1 MDESQPGL
9 WFSRKDA
16 LTDAPLVLLPW
27 LWLLFL
33 FLWGR
38 DPGSWAV
45 GDGFLFGWS
54 ISLFSPC
61 AGGALALFMVV
72 RSFIRRSN
80 LVVNAVAF
88 CSFVACG
95 LLAPALA
102 KA

>member
-1 MDESQPGL
+1 MDDSQPGL

-16 LTDAPLVLLPW
+16 LTDAPLALFPW
-27 LWLLFL
+27 LWLLYL
-33 FLWGR
+33 FLWGIS
-38 DPGSWAV
+38 PGRWGI
-45 GDGFLFGWS
+45 GDGFLYDWF
-54 ISLFSPC
+54 ISVFSPC
-61 AGGALALFMVV
+61 AGGALALFVIV
-72 RSFIRRSN
+72 RSFVRRSN